1 MPTHLPE
8 AELTDLVTGL
18 LARHAVERTVAH
30 AVATSVVAAERDGST
45 SHGLTRLPGYLSSLQ
60 SGWVDGRAPM
70 RVHDAAPGVVLVDAA
85 NGFAQG
91 GLALARELAIAK
103 AHDAGIAA
111 IGIHHSHH
119 FGALWPDVEP
129 FAEGGLVALAWVHAR
144 SRMVAPGARR
154 PVLGTNPMAAAFPRA
169 NGPALVWDQASTVL
183 ANGDVILAARAGHE
197 LPPDAGVD
205 RYGRPTRDPNAVLDG
220 GAMLPVGGHKGFLLA
235 LLAEAMAAAL
245 TGSRFGFE
253 NTGEPPG
260 GLTTD
265 GGQFLIL
272 VDPGRTGGGDF
283 ASRFDVLLA
292 TLAEAGTQRLPGDR
306 RYTNRMKARAE
317 GIAVDDECYR
327 LLTQQA

>member
-1 MPTHLPE
+1 MPTRLPE
-8 AELTDLVTGL
+8 AELIDLVTGL
-18 LARHAVERTVAH
+18 LQRNAVSSTTAR

-45 SHGLTRLPGYLSSLQ
+45 SHGLMRLPGYLSSLQ

-70 RVHDAAPGVVLVDAA
+70 RVLDVAPGIVQVDAA

-91 GLALARELAIAK
+91 GLALARDSAIAK
-103 AHDAGIAA
+103 ARISGIAA
-111 IGIHHSHH
+111 IAIHHSHH

-129 FAEGGLVALAWVHAR
+129 FAEHGLVALTWVHAR

-169 NGPALVWDQASTVL
+169 NAPALVWDQASTVL
-183 ANGDVILAARAGHE
+183 ANGDVILAARAGRA
-197 LPPDAGVD
+197 LPPDSGVD
-205 RYGRPTRDPNAVLDG
+205 RHGLPTRDPNAVLDG
-220 GAMLPVGGHKGFLLA
+220 GALMPVGGHKGFLLA

-253 NTGEPPG
+253 NQGAPPG

-272 VDPGRTGGGDF
+272 VDPGHTGGADF
-283 ASRFDVLLA
+283 ATRFDALLA
-292 TLAEAGTQRLPGDR
+292 ALEDAGTQRLPGER
-306 RYTNRMKARAE
+306 RYRNRQQARE
-317 GIAVDDECYR
+317 NGIDIDDESYR
-327 LLTQQA
+327 LLTQSV